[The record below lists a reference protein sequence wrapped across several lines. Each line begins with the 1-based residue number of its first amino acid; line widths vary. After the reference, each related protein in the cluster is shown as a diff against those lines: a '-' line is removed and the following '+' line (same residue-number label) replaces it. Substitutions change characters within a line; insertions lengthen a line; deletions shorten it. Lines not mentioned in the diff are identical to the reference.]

1 MKKTIILLIALI
13 VISVGL
19 LSGCT
24 EEEKDHFSAIF
35 EELLEMRKSLDYNS
49 FFNLMSREEE

>member
-24 EEEKDHFSAIF
+24 EEEKECVLCGGSGVCSNCDGTG
-35 EELLEMRKSLDYNS
+35 YV
-49 FFNLMSREEE
+49 